1 MFVLSSALSVSRAT
15 LGNLHRITSA
25 ALVRAGK
32 LVRTL
37 RNRHEVRKPA
47 ELDERSLKDIGL
59 TRSDVQGALAAS
71 LLSDP
76 SLVLGDI
83 AGMEHGRAAGHTA
96 RRPTAMVALPARMA
110 SASKLPEA
118 ASRQPDLSG

>member
-15 LGNLHRITSA
+15 LSNLHRVTSA
-25 ALVRAGK
+25 GLVRAGK

-37 RNRHEVRKPA
+37 RNRHEVRKLA

-76 SLVLGDI
+76 SLFLGGI
-83 AGMEHGRAAGHTA
+83 AGMEHGRAGHPA
-96 RRPTAMVALPARMA
+96 RRPTAMVALPA
-110 SASKLPEA
+110 EA
-118 ASRQPDLSG
+118 GVGIKAARGRIAPA

>member
-1 MFVLSSALSVSRAT
+1 MIVLSSALSVSRAT
-15 LGNLHRITSA
+15 LGNLHLVASA
-25 ALVRAGK
+25 ALVRTGT
-32 LVRTL
+32 LVRIL
-37 RNRHEVRKPA
+37 RNRHEVRKLA

-83 AGMEHGRAAGHTA
+83 AGMEHGRAADHMA
-96 RRPTAMVALPARMA
+96 RRPTAKVALPA
-110 SASKLPEA
+110 KDGVGIKA
-118 ASRQPDLSG
+118 ATGRIAPA

>member
-15 LGNLHRITSA
+15 LSNLHRVTSA
-25 ALVRAGK
+25 GLVRAGK

-37 RNRHEVRKPA
+37 RNRHEVRKLA

-76 SLVLGDI
+76 SLFLGGI

-96 RRPTAMVALPARMA
+96 RRPTAMVALPA
-110 SASKLPEA
+110 EA
-118 ASRQPDLSG
+118 GVGIKAARGRIAPA

>member
-15 LGNLHRITSA
+15 LGNLHRVTSA
-25 ALVRAGK
+25 GLVRAGK

-37 RNRHEVRKPA
+37 RNRHEVRKLA

-96 RRPTAMVALPARMA
+96 RRPTAMVALPAEDGVGI
-110 SASKLPEA
+110 KA
-118 ASRQPDLSG
+118 ATGRIAPD